1 MSAFSEIAE
10 LYERK
15 HGTEYEQFEPM
26 TGHAMRKLY

>member
-1 MSAFSEIAE
+1 MSAFSEVAE
-10 LYERK
+10 LYEIK